1 LCDEAN
7 VINAGLY
14 NGQNPVDDGLF
25 IDLEAPPIVQLGA
38 CFKNEVVSA
47 FNTTQVKQALK
58 KVEQYAAKL
67 PLFVGGHNIYG
78 HDLPILLE
86 NGSCPPLHALPIIDT
101 LYLSPL
107 AFPENPYHHLIKNDK
122 ITYSSQS
129 NPLNDC
135 YAAKELLND
144 ILDSFNKINSR
155 NPDLLA
161 FYFSCFRESVE
172 TEYFIKGIECV
183 SNLLGIH
190 KIGNPSSYAEFISN
204 LLHNKVCKYQLS
216 NLLTNGI
223 KEPSVCSLIPYA
235 VAWLIISGSTSIL
248 PYWVGKRFLKIN
260 DLLNKLRDHDCKNDD
275 CEYCKSIN
283 SSKALL
289 KRFFNFESF
298 RAEPSLQDDPE
309 TSLQEF
315 LVRQAMNGESLLGI
329 LPTGAGKSICFQ
341 LPALAK
347 HHNRGYLTIVISP
360 LQSLMKDQVDNL
372 IKKTTLKNSA
382 ALYGLLTPPERFQLL
397 EDVRLGS
404 IGLLY
409 IAPEQLR
416 SRAFKKAIMHRDI
429 AAWVFDEAHCLSKW
443 GHDFRPDYLYVSRFI
458 REFAEEQGVLNLA
471 PIFCYTATAKMDV
484 QAEIVEHFK
493 TELNIS
499 MKVLDGGAERSNL
512 KFIVENT
519 NTVAKLER
527 LYKLMNEW
535 ASQENRGS
543 AIIFCS
549 TRDKTEECRD
559 FLRHKFSHN
568 NIDIDIEAFHAG
580 LETNKKKALQDQ
592 FIRGQVPIICATN
605 AFGMGVDK
613 DNIRLVVHV
622 DAPSSLENYLQET
635 GRAGRDLKLSKCIL
649 LFDDSD
655 IESQFR
661 MSSYSKITQKDIQQI
676 WKSILKARRDNDNT
690 IVVSTNNLIDSTE
703 QSISFS
709 TDPDS
714 LKSTKTKTAIA
725 VLEKQGFL
733 HRNENKPQV
742 FQARPLVKDI
752 DTARDIIKKI
762 NLSNT
767 KHLLWVAI
775 MNLFLGQDNELI
787 SLDSIAELKEMEPVY
802 IDYRNKYGK
811 NTSPYI
817 PIFSILNEMAKPAVG
832 LLKKDLLL
840 SAFIKFGNKNSK
852 IRFEELKVLENDLI
866 NILREQE
873 PDAEGWQK
881 LDLNRINQKLKDN
894 GHKPHTVTLVNLF
907 RTLEKDSWNIMDRY
921 GSIEFGFK
929 QQGVHKVLLR
939 REWDEIIKLVETR
952 HTISELVLELLF
964 KKNKTEPNQDHLV
977 EFSEQDIIDAISQ
990 TLFLDKSKDY
1000 QAIIQHTLLY
1010 LNDHQVIQLEQGKGI
1025 ILQLL
1030 TLKLRDYK
1038 SGKRNRSFN
1047 KGDYNQLHVHYDE
1060 RIFQIHVMSEYAK
1073 QGIETLGKHL
1083 TLIKEYFALG
1093 KNESSQIYFK
1103 GREEILK
1110 RATGIESY
1118 RKIVDSLNNPRQ
1130 QGIVAELPDA
1140 NLLILAGPGS
1150 GKTRV
1155 IAHRCAYLLRVHR
1168 IKPRSILA
1176 VCFNRNASLLLR
1188 RRIWALAEKD
1198 AAGVVIQ
1205 TYHGLAMRITGT
1217 SFKDLAQNPDTDSPI
1232 FDQLII
1238 DATKLLNGEVEFTG
1252 IQTDDLVDHILG
1264 GYSHILIDE
1273 YQDVNE
1279 IQYNFISA
1287 IAGRTRESENK
1298 LSIVAVGDDDQNIYA
1313 FAGANVKYI
1322 KQFKEDYNAYEHYL
1336 TENYRSTKN
1345 IIDTGNE
1352 LIANNS
1358 NRMKTENPIQINK
1371 DRSKLPLGGYAE
1383 LYDSSFKGKVAIL
1396 ETNDCFSQARAVVNE
1411 LNRLKKA
1418 VRDSSWADFAI
1429 FGRNKSDLVSIR
1441 AALEEHGIP
1450 FVWSADK
1457 SSMPRMDRIIE
1468 CYNLLKWLECKGDK
1482 LITAQEIRNY
1492 IQEKED
1498 TNTANEW
1505 HQLLNEVNSEWYG
1518 ETANYERDAMLAV
1531 EFFYDA
1537 LQDTGL
1543 DSQLGTGV
1551 YMSTAHSAK
1560 GLEFKHV
1567 IIADGNWHSRSNN
1580 TIEEERRVFY
1590 VAMTRAK
1597 ETLSILEMAE
1607 SNNIHTP
1614 LLTGKSI
1621 VRVKA
1626 NNTINIA
1633 DEILK
1638 RQYNI
1643 IGMDDVFINY
1653 AGLRDQKTRL
1663 HKELDKL
1670 KTGDPLQMKEEDGE
1684 ILLVTSKGFPL
1695 ISLSKTGVSKWENR
1709 LNSII
1714 NIKIKAIT
1722 IRNKEDAVDFKMET
1736 RVAQWKIPICEVCW
1750 LDR

>member
-1 LCDEAN
+1 MIDGELH
-7 VINAGLY
+7 
-14 NGQNPVDDGLF
+14 NGQNSIDAGLF
-25 IDLEAPPIVQLGA
+25 IDLEAPPIVQIGA
-38 CFKNEVVSA
+38 CVKNEEISA
-47 FNTTQVKQALK
+47 FNTIQVKQALK
-58 KVEQYAAKL
+58 KVEQHAAKL
-67 PLFVGGHNIYG
+67 PPFVGGHNIYG

-86 NGSCPPLHALPIIDT
+86 DGTCPSLHVLPVIDT

-107 AFPENPYHHLIKNDK
+107 AFPENPYHHLVKNDK

-129 NPLNDC
+129 NPVNDC
-135 YAAKELLND
+135 LAAKELLND
-144 ILDSFNKINSR
+144 ILDSFNKINSS
-155 NPDLLA
+155 NSNLLA
-161 FYFSCFRESVE
+161 FYFSCFRESDFG
-172 TEYFIKGIECV
+172 EYFIKGIAFI
-183 SNLLGIH
+183 SDLLGIH
-190 KIGNPSSYAEFISN
+190 KIENPCFYAEFISN
-204 LLHNKVCKYQLS
+204 RLHNKVCRYQLS
-216 NLLTNGI
+216 ILLTSGI
-223 KEPSVCSLIPYA
+223 KEPYVCSLIPYA
-235 VAWLIISGSTSIL
+235 VAWLNISGGSSIL
-248 PYWVGKRFLKIN
+248 PYWVGKKFPKIN
-260 DLLNKLRDHDCKNDD
+260 ALLNKLRDHDCKNND

-283 SSKALL
+283 SPKALL
-289 KRFFNFESF
+289 KRYFNFESF
-298 RAEPSLQDDPE
+298 RAEPSLEDDSE

-315 LVRQAMNGESLLGI
+315 LVRQAMNGVSLLGI

-347 HHNRGYLTIVISP
+347 HKNRGYLTIVISP

-382 ALYGLLTPPERFQLL
+382 ALYGMLTPPERFQLL
-397 EDVRLGS
+397 EDIRLGI

-409 IAPEQLR
+409 ISPEQLR
-416 SRAFKKAIMHRDI
+416 SLAFKKAIMHRDI

-443 GHDFRPDYLYVSRFI
+443 GHDFRPDYLYASRFI
-458 REFAEEQGVLNLA
+458 REFAEEQGVLDLA

-484 QAEIVEHFK
+484 QAEIVEHFE

-543 AIIFCS
+543 AIIFCA
-549 TRDKTEECRD
+549 TRDMTEECRD
-559 FLRHKFSHN
+559 FLMRKFSHN
-568 NIDIDIEAFHAG
+568 NIDLGIEAFHAG
-580 LETNKKKALQDQ
+580 LEINDKKTLQDQ
-592 FIRGQVPIICATN
+592 FISGQVPIICTTN

-613 DNIRLVVHV
+613 ENVRLVVHV
-622 DAPSSLENYLQET
+622 DAPASLENYLQEA
-635 GRAGRDLKLSKCIL
+635 GRAGRDLKESKCIL

-661 MSSYSKITQKDIQQI
+661 MSSYSKISQKDIQQI

-690 IVVSTNNLIDSTE
+690 IVVSTNSLIDSTE

-725 VLEKQGFL
+725 VLEKEDFL
-733 HRNENKPQV
+733 HRNENRPQV

-752 DTARDIIKKI
+752 DKVRDIIQKM
-762 NLSNT
+762 NLSKT
-767 KHLLWVAI
+767 RQLLWIAI
-775 MNLFLGQDNELI
+775 MKLFLGQDNELK

-802 IDYRNKYGK
+802 TDYRNKYGE
-811 NTSPYI
+811 NTSPYR

-840 SAFIKFGNKNSK
+840 SAFIKLGNKNSK
-852 IRFEELKVLENDLI
+852 ILFEELKDLENDLI
-866 NILREQE
+866 DTLREQE

-881 LDLNRINQKLKDN
+881 LDINSINQKLKNN
-894 GHKPHTVTLVNLF
+894 GHKSYPLTLINLF
-907 RTLEKDSWNIMDRY
+907 QTLGRDSWNIMDRY

-952 HTISELVLELLF
+952 HAISKLVLELLF
-964 KKNKTEPNQDHLV
+964 KKNKTKPNQDHLV
-977 EFSEQDIIDAISQ
+977 EFSEQEIIDDISQ

-1010 LNDHQVIQLEQGKGI
+1010 LNDHNVIQLEQGKGL

-1038 SGKRNRSFN
+1038 SGKRSRVFT
-1047 KGDYNQLHVHYDE
+1047 KGHYGQLQVHYDE

-1073 QGIETLGKHL
+1073 QGIETLGRHL
-1083 TLIKEYFALG
+1083 TLIKEYFVLG
-1093 KNESSQIYFK
+1093 KKEFSQIYFK

-1130 QGIVAELPDA
+1130 QGIVAEFPNA
-1140 NLLILAGPGS
+1140 NMLILAGPGS

-1168 IKPRSILA
+1168 IKPRSILV

-1188 RRIWALAEKD
+1188 HRIWALAEKD

-1205 TYHGLAMRITGT
+1205 TYHGLAMKITGT
-1217 SFKDLAQNPDTDSPI
+1217 SFKDLSQNPDTDGPI

-1252 IQTDDLVDHILG
+1252 LQTDDLVDHILG

-1298 LSIVAVGDDDQNIYA
+1298 LSIVAVGDDDQNVYA

-1322 KQFKEDYNAYEHYL
+1322 KQFKEDYNAYEYYL

-1358 NRMKTENPIQINK
+1358 NRMKTGNPIQINK
-1371 DRSKLPLGGYAE
+1371 DRSKSSPGGDAE
-1383 LYDSSFKGKVAIL
+1383 FYDSSFKGKVAIL

-1411 LNRLKKA
+1411 LNKLKQAAK
-1418 VRDSSWADFAI
+1418 DSSWADFVI
-1429 FGRNKSDLVSIR
+1429 FGRNKSDLVHIR
-1441 AALEEHGIP
+1441 AALEDQGIP

-1457 SSMPRMDRIIE
+1457 SSMPRMDRITE
-1468 CYNLLKWLECKGDK
+1468 CYKLIAWLKCKGDV

-1492 IQEKED
+1492 IQEEVD

-1505 HQLLNEVNSEWYG
+1505 YQLLNEVNNEWYG

-1531 EFFYDA
+1531 YFYYDA
-1537 LQDTGL
+1537 LQDKGL

-1560 GLEFKHV
+1560 GMEFKHV

-1580 TIEEERRVFY
+1580 TAEEEERRVFY

-1597 ETLSILEMAE
+1597 ETLGILEMAE

-1621 VRVKA
+1621 MRVKA
-1626 NNTINIA
+1626 NDTIDIA

-1643 IGMDDVFINY
+1643 IGMDDVFITY

-1670 KTGDPLQMKEEDGE
+1670 KAGDSLQMKEEGGV

-1695 ISLSKTGVSKWENR
+1695 ISLSKSGVQKWKNR

-1714 NIKIKAIT
+1714 NIKIKAII
-1722 IRNKEDAVDFKMET
+1722 IRNNEDAIDFKMEP
-1736 RVAQWKIPICEVCW
+1736 RVDQWKIPICEVCW

>member
-1 LCDEAN
+1 MQN
-7 VINAGLY
+7 K
-14 NGQNPVDDGLF
+14 GQNSMDDGLF
-25 IDLEAPPIVQLGA
+25 IDIEGPPIVQLGA
-38 CFKNEVVSA
+38 CIKNESVTA
-47 FNTTQVKQALK
+47 FNTTQLKQALK
-58 KVEQYAAKL
+58 KIEQYASKS
-67 PLFVGGHNIYG
+67 PPFVGGHNIYA
-78 HDLPILLE
+78 HDLPVLLE
-86 NGSCPPLHALPIIDT
+86 YGHCPILHTLPIVDT

-122 ITYSSQS
+122 ITFSSQS
-129 NPLNDC
+129 NPLNDS

-144 ILDSFNKINSR
+144 ILASFNKINSS
-155 NPDLLA
+155 NPYLLT
-161 FYFSCFRESVE
+161 FYFSCFRASDLGV
-172 TEYFIKGIECV
+172 YFIKGIEFV
-183 SNLLGIH
+183 SSLLGIH
-190 KIGNPSSYAEFISN
+190 NIEDPSYYAGSISN
-204 LLHNKVCKYQLS
+204 LLHDKVCKYRLS
-216 NLLTNGI
+216 NLLTNDI
-223 KEPSVCSLIPYA
+223 NKPSVCSLIPYA
-235 VAWLIISGSTSIL
+235 VAWLNISGGSSIL
-248 PYWVGKRFLKIN
+248 PYWVGKKFPKIN
-260 DLLNKLRDHDCKNDD
+260 DLLNNLRDCDCKNDD
-275 CEYCKSIN
+275 CEYCRSIN
-283 SSKALL
+283 NPKGLL

-298 RAEPSLQDDPE
+298 RAEPSLEDNSE

-315 LVRQAMNGESLLGI
+315 LVKQAMDGESLLGI

-347 HHNRGYLTIVISP
+347 HQNRGYLTIVISP

-382 ALYGLLTPPERFQLL
+382 ALYGMLTPPERFQLL
-397 EDVRLGS
+397 EDIRLGS

-409 IAPEQLR
+409 ISPEQLR

-429 AAWVFDEAHCLSKW
+429 AAWVFDEAHCLSRW

-458 REFAEEQGVLNLA
+458 REFAEEQGISNLP

-484 QAEIVEHFK
+484 QTEIVDHFK
-493 TELNIS
+493 TELNNS

-535 ASQENRGS
+535 AFQENRGS
-543 AIIFCS
+543 AIVFCA

-568 NIDIDIEAFHAG
+568 NIDLDIEAFHAG
-580 LETNKKKALQDQ
+580 LATNKKKDLQDL
-592 FIRGQVPIICATN
+592 FIGGQVQVICATN

-613 DNIRLVVHV
+613 ENIRLVVHV

-635 GRAGRDLKLSKCIL
+635 GRAGRDLKLAKCIL
-649 LFDDSD
+649 LFDESD

-676 WKSILKARRDNDNT
+676 WRSILKARRDNDNT

-703 QSISFS
+703 QSVSFS
-709 TDPDS
+709 TDPDPI
-714 LKSTKTKTAIA
+714 KSTKTKTAIA
-725 VLEKQGFL
+725 VLEKLDFL

-742 FQARPLVKDI
+742 FQARTLVKDI

-775 MNLFLGQDNELI
+775 MKLFIGQDNELI
-787 SLDSIAELKEMEPVY
+787 SLDNIAELKEMEPFY
-802 IDYRNKYGK
+802 ADYRKKYGE

-852 IRFEELKVLENDLI
+852 ICFEELKVLENDLI
-866 NILREQE
+866 NILREQN
-873 PDAEGWQK
+873 PDAERESWQK
-881 LDLNRINQKLKDN
+881 LHLRNINQKLKNN
-894 GHKPHTVTLVNLF
+894 GHKQHTVTLVNLF
-907 RTLEKDSWNIMDRY
+907 RTLEKDSWNIMDCY

-929 QQGVHKVLLR
+929 QHGVHKVFLR

-952 HTISELVLELLF
+952 HAISELVLEILF
-964 KKNKTEPNQDHLV
+964 KKYKTKPNQDHLV
-977 EFSEQDIIDAISQ
+977 EFSEQEIIDAISQ

-1010 LNDHQVIQLEQGKGI
+1010 LNDHKVIQLEQGKGL

-1038 SGKRNRSFN
+1038 SGKRSRSFT
-1047 KGDYNQLHVHYDE
+1047 KGNYSQLEVHYDE
-1060 RIFQIHVMSEYAK
+1060 RIFQIHVMSEYAR
-1073 QGIETLGKHL
+1073 QGVETLGRHL

-1093 KNESSQIYFK
+1093 KKEFSQIYFK

-1130 QGIVAELPDA
+1130 QAIVAESPNA
-1140 NLLILAGPGS
+1140 NMLILAGPGS

-1155 IAHRCAYLLRVHR
+1155 IAHRCAYLLRVYR

-1217 SFKDLAQNPDTDSPI
+1217 SFKDLAQGSDIDGPI

-1238 DATKLLNGEVEFTG
+1238 DATKILNGEVEFTG
-1252 IQTDDLVDHILG
+1252 LQADDLVDHILG

-1298 LSIVAVGDDDQNIYA
+1298 LSIVAVGDDDQNVYA

-1322 KQFKEDYNAYEHYL
+1322 KQFKEDYNAFEHYL

-1352 LIANNS
+1352 LIANNN
-1358 NRMKTENPIQINK
+1358 NRMKTKSPIQINK
-1371 DRSKLPLGGYAE
+1371 DRSNSPPGGYAE
-1383 LYDSSFKGKVAIL
+1383 LYDSSIKGKVAII
-1396 ETNDCFSQARAVVNE
+1396 ETNDCFSQAKAVVSE
-1411 LNRLKKA
+1411 LKRLKDAAK
-1418 VRDSSWADFAI
+1418 DSSWADFVI
-1429 FGRNKSDLVSIR
+1429 FGRHKSDLVHIR
-1441 AALEEHGIP
+1441 AALEYQGIP
-1450 FVWSADK
+1450 FVWSADN
-1457 SSMPRMDRIIE
+1457 SSLPRMDRIIE
-1468 CYNLLKWLECKGDK
+1468 AYNLLEWIKCKSNE
-1482 LITAQEIRNY
+1482 LITAQEIHNY
-1492 IQEKED
+1492 IQQEED
-1498 TNTANEW
+1498 TNTSNEW
-1505 HQLLNEVNSEWYG
+1505 YQLLNKVNSEWYG
-1518 ETANYERDAMLAV
+1518 ETANYERDTMLATD
-1531 EFFYDA
+1531 FFYDA
-1537 LQDTGL
+1537 LQDKGL

-1551 YMSTAHSAK
+1551 FISTAHSAK

-1567 IIADGNWHSRSNN
+1567 IIADGNWHSHSNN
-1580 TIEEERRVFY
+1580 TVEEERRVFY

-1597 ETLSILEMAE
+1597 ETLSIFEMTA

-1614 LLTGKSI
+1614 LLSGKSI
-1621 VRVKA
+1621 IRVKA
-1626 NNTINIA
+1626 DDTINIT

-1638 RQYNI
+1638 RQYDI
-1643 IGMDDVFINY
+1643 IGMDDVFISY
-1653 AGLRDQKTRL
+1653 AGLRDQQTRI
-1663 HKELDKL
+1663 HKELDKI
-1670 KTGDPLQMKEEDGE
+1670 KTGDQLQMKGEDGK

-1695 ISLSKTGVSKWENR
+1695 ISLSQSGVHTWKNR

-1714 NIKIKAIT
+1714 NVKIKAIT
-1722 IRNKEDAVDFKMET
+1722 IRTSEDAVGFEMET
-1736 RVAQWKIPICEVCW
+1736 RVGQWKLPICEVCW
-1750 LDR
+1750 SDS